1 MTFLL
6 YLLASTLGTF
16 IGNFAL
22 FWVIGIQAQKAQ
34 KAQRDEM
41 KRVHDSYLQMVDR
54 ERKRIENY
62 AKMEG

>member
-6 YLLASTLGTF
+6 YLLASALGTF

-22 FWVIGIQAQKAQ
+22 FWVIGIQAQRAQ
-34 KAQRDEM
+34 KVQRDEM
-41 KRVHDSYLQMVDR
+41 RRVHASYLEMVER
-54 ERKRIENY
+54 EKKRIENY

>member
-16 IGNFAL
+16 IGNFVL
-22 FWVIGIQAQKAQ
+22 FWIIGLQAQRAQ
-34 KAQRDEM
+34 KAQREEM
-41 KRVHDSYLQMVDR
+41 KRVHRSYLEMVER
-54 ERKRIENY
+54 EKKRIENY